1 MERFKAD
8 VLLFIYNQLKEGKI
22 VTRDNVLDK
31 FDINERTFYRYIKD
45 IKKFVEGE
53 SNGELIGEKVISDRQ
68 KGGYILKGKHEKN
81 LSEKEVLAVCK
92 VILESRGFI
101 KSEIKD
107 IIYKLLDNCIC
118 KDKENIK
125 YIIGNE
131 LMNYVPPIHGKKLLD
146 KLWKISSAIKDKNVL
161 KIQYFKIGTGG
172 KIQKEISKRTLYPQ
186 GLLFSEYYFYL
197 IALIEGKTYE
207 YPAIYR
213 VDRIEKLVITDMK
226 YKVDYSKRFKDGEFR
241 KLIQFMQAGKLERV
255 KFRYTGRSIEAVL
268 DRLPNAKIVKEE
280 SGEYIVEAKVFGKG
294 IKMWLLSQGDSVEVL
309 SSDKF
314 REEIMETIDRTRIG
328 YYKKFEY

>member
-8 VLLFIYNQLKEGKI
+8 VLLFIYNQLKEGKVVI
-22 VTRDNVLDK
+22 KDDVIDK
-31 FDINERTFYRYIKD
+31 FNINERTFYRYIKD
-45 IKKFVEGE
+45 IKRFVEDE
-53 SNGELIGEKVISDRQ
+53 SNGELMGEKIISDRE
-68 KGGYILKGKHEKN
+68 KGGYILKSGYEKN
-81 LSEKEVLAVCK
+81 LNEKEVLAVCK

-101 KSEIKD
+101 ESEIKD

-118 KDKENIK
+118 RDKENIK

-131 LMNYVPPIHGKKLLD
+131 LMNYVSPRHGKKLLD

-161 KIQYFKIGTGG
+161 KIEYFKIGAGG

-241 KLIQFMQAGKLERV
+241 KLIQFMQAGELERV
-255 KFRYTGRSIEAVL
+255 KFRYTGRSIEAVS
-268 DRLPNAKIVKEE
+268 DKLPNARIVEE
-280 SGEYIVEAKVFGKG
+280 KNGEYMVEARVFGKG

-309 SSDKF
+309 GSDKF
-314 REEIMETIDRTRIG
+314 REEMIETIEEMKNS
-328 YYKKFEY
+328 YM